1 MNNRINKWL
10 SNPSTFQYSFFLI
23 LFINTILFYLNLE
36 KDQLYVFFI
45 PAIIFLGIG
54 FFEKTTKFLL
64 IMTTLVVTY
73 LFFLMPEKLTV
84 VSFLTVESIYLLLM
98 IISVGLMKR
107 NQKIKRDSLE
117 LILALSKTL
126 DSRDTYTSNHSQN
139 VAWYATEIAKKMKL
153 PKNECEAIYKGGL
166 LHDIGK
172 IGIPENILMKE
183 GKLTSNEYMIVKEH
197 PVIGNGIIEH
207 ISDFAENGVLD
218 IVLYHHERYDGKGYP
233 SGLVGKNIPLAAR
246 IIAIADTFDAM
257 TTKRVYRNEIDLET
271 TLKEIKKS
279 RGTQFDPDIADVFLG
294 FFKNENDKIKIEKQ
308 IKVNKIYQETTDIDC
323 EVS

>member
-10 SNPSTFQYSFFLI
+10 NNPTTFR
-23 LFINTILFYLNLE
+23 
-36 KDQLYVFFI
+36 YVFFI
-45 PAIIFLGIG
+45 ILFFNTLLFLLNFEKGQLYLFFIPAVIFLGIG
-54 FFEKTTKFLL
+54 FSDKSKRFLL
-64 IMTTLVVTY
+64 SMTTLVVIY
-73 LFFLMPEKLTV
+73 IFLLTPENLAV
-84 VSFLTVESIYLLLM
+84 VPFLTVESIYLLLM

-153 PKNECEAIYKGGL
+153 PKNVCEAIYKGGL

-172 IGIPENILMKE
+172 IGIPENILMKD
-183 GKLTSNEYMIVKEH
+183 GKLTSNEYTIVKEH
-197 PVIGNGIIEH
+197 PVIGHGIIEH
-207 ISDFAENGVLD
+207 IADFAKNSLLD
-218 IVLYHHERYDGKGYP
+218 IVLHHHERFDGKGYP
-233 SGLVGKNIPLAAR
+233 NGLNGHEIPLAAR
-246 IIAIADTFDAM
+246 IMAIADTFDAM
-257 TTKRVYRNEIDLET
+257 TTKRIYRNEIDLDT

-279 RGTQFDPDIADVFLG
+279 RGTQFDPEIVDVFLSL
-294 FFKNENDKIKIEKQ
+294 FKNDKDKVKIENQ
-308 IKVNKIYQETTDIDC
+308 IKLNKTYQEANDINC